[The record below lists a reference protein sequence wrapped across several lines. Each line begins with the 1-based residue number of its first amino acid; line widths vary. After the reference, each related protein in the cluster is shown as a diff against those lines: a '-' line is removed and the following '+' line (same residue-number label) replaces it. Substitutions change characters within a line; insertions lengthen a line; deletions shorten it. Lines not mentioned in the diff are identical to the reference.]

1 MHIAKT
7 VAGTKNS
14 ICTIKLWA
22 SKSIMVNVIDMYIYK
37 VHKRVTAFFKFFKL
51 LNLGVNE
58 QININV
64 VNKKL
69 IKLVYTKWVHN
80 DNPITSN
87 VINNSNDILFIIYPL
102 VWSGINSRG
111 ITLIR

>member
-1 MHIAKT
+1 
-7 VAGTKNS
+7 
-14 ICTIKLWA
+14 
-22 SKSIMVNVIDMYIYK
+22 MVNVIDMYIYK

-69 IKLVYTKWVHN
+69 IKLVYAKWIHN

-102 VWSGINSRG
+102 V
-111 ITLIR
+111 

>member
-1 MHIAKT
+1 
-7 VAGTKNS
+7 
-14 ICTIKLWA
+14 
-22 SKSIMVNVIDMYIYK
+22 MVNVIDMYIYK
-37 VHKRVTAFFKFFKL
+37 VHKSVTAFFKFFKL

-58 QININV
+58 QIKINV

-69 IKLVYTKWVHN
+69 IKLVYTKWIHN

-102 VWSGINSRG
+102 V
-111 ITLIR
+111 